1 MIDNQKLNLILAS
14 GSRSRKSLLNGA
26 GIAFTA
32 HPADID
38 ESIIKTQ
45 NTKLGINPAQTA
57 QDLADAKALYV
68 GHIISQE
75 KPSALVLGSDQIC
88 HLNGQILDKPGSK
101 ANLSAHLQQ
110 LTGKTHT
117 LTSALS
123 IVQNGKIIFRHKDA
137 AHLTMYDLN
146 EAEIADYIKRAG
158 DDVIH
163 AAGGYHLEAIGVQL
177 FKQIEGS
184 YFTILGLPL
193 LPLIEFLRDHGY
205 KNNKQRGEF

>member
-1 MIDNQKLNLILAS
+1 MINNQKLNLILAS
-14 GSRSRKSLLNGA
+14 SSQSRKSLLNGA
-26 GIAFTA
+26 DIAFTA

-38 ESIIKTQ
+38 ENIIKAK
-45 NTKLGINPAQTA
+45 NTKLGIKPAQTA

-68 GHIISQE
+68 SQIISLAN
-75 KPSALVLGSDQIC
+75 PSTLILGSDQIC
-88 HLNGQILDKPGSK
+88 HLDGKILNKPGSK
-101 ANLSAHLQQ
+101 TNLFAHLQQ
-110 LTGKTHT
+110 LSGKTHI

-137 AHLTMYDLN
+137 AHLTMYDLD
-146 EAEIADYIKRAG
+146 EAEIEDYIKRAS
-158 DDVIH
+158 DAVLN

-193 LPLIEFLRDHGY
+193 LPLIEFLRDHHY
-205 KNNKQRGEF
+205 KHHK